1 MSSQIVVSVGHRQQ
15 PLRQRPSAYGVK
27 DHSVWTAL
35 YCRRFATL
43 LTDAAIPVL
52 SGIEYL
58 DLGPSR
64 IPNFRHL
71 NRRLVPR
78 TGWAVVPGESYR
90 PEAHLARS
98 LSRRR
103 LPSAVAIRPSA
114 EVEHPPASDIFAD
127 LVGRVPLLAEVRYA
141 GFLER
146 FGAVSLA
153 AKSPEARE
161 GLAGLFAFT
170 ATFGLIR
177 EGDRTKVYG
186 SELVPS
192 VALSR
197 HALGTACVHRP
208 FSLAEVLATP
218 VPVDRLPEVL
228 FVLDDF
234 AQLRDAV
241 DSLAS
246 LG

>member
-1 MSSQIVVSVGHRQQ
+1 MSSQSAVSVGHRQQ

-52 SGIEYL
+52 RGIDIL
-58 DLGPSR
+58 DIGPAR

-78 TGWAVVPGESYR
+78 TGWAVVPSPPFL

-103 LPSAVAIRPSA
+103 LPSAVGIRPSA
-114 EVEHPPASDIFAD
+114 GVEHPSSPDIYAD
-127 LVGRVPLLAEVRYA
+127 LLGHAPLLVEHRYA
-141 GFLER
+141 RFLER
-146 FGAVSLA
+146 YGAAAVATRTPQVQQGLARLFWFTAEFGLL
-153 AKSPEARE
+153 RE
-161 GLAGLFAFT
+161 GAS
-170 ATFGLIR
+170 
-177 EGDRTKVYG
+177 TKVYG
-186 SELVPS
+186 SELIPS
-192 VALSR
+192 AALSR
-197 HALGTACVHRP
+197 HALGAACTRRP
-208 FSLAEVLATP
+208 FDPAAVLATP
-218 VPVDRLPEVL
+218 VPVDRLPDVL
-228 FVLDDF
+228 FVLEDF
-234 AQLRDAV
+234 DQLHQALDHV
-241 DSLAS
+241 LS

>member
-1 MSSQIVVSVGHRQQ
+1 MSSQSAVSVGHRQR

-58 DLGPSR
+58 DLGPAR

-78 TGWAVVPGESYR
+78 TGWAVVPGESYL

-103 LPSAVAIRPSA
+103 LPSAVAIRSSA
-114 EVEHPPASDIFAD
+114 EVEHLPGADVFAD
-127 LVGRVPLLAEVRYA
+127 LIGRVPLLAEVRYA

-146 FGAVSLA
+146 FGAISLA
-153 AKSPEARE
+153 ARSSDARR

-170 ATFGLIR
+170 AEFGLIR
-177 EGDRTKVYG
+177 EGGRLKVYG
-186 SELVPS
+186 SELIPS
-192 VALSR
+192 LALSR
-197 HALGTACVHRP
+197 RALGPACVHRP
-208 FSLAEVLATP
+208 FRLAEVLATP
-218 VPVDRLPEVL
+218 VPVDRLPDVL

-234 AQLRDAV
+234 DQLHEAV
-241 DSLAS
+241 ESVAS